1 MMRGPYLHIMIIVV
15 LQTRPP
21 SNAEVLVL
29 VVESLNLEACI
40 LFFLVL
46 SLLLMHLHIIG
57 EEHVNLWTFKICKQ
71 TLLLFLN
78 KVR

>member
-1 MMRGPYLHIMIIVV
+1 MMRGPSLHIMIIVV

-29 VVESLNLEACI
+29 VVETLNLEACF

-46 SLLLMHLHIIG
+46 SLLLVHLHVIG
-57 EEHVNLWTFKICKQ
+57 EEHVNLWTFE
-71 TLLLFLN
+71 
-78 KVR
+78 VG

>member
-1 MMRGPYLHIMIIVV
+1 MMRGHSLHIMVIVV

-21 SNAEVLVL
+21 SNAEVLVF

-46 SLLLMHLHIIG
+46 SLLLMHLHVIG
-57 EEHVNLWTFKICKQ
+57 EEHVNLWTFEIGKQ
-71 TLLLFLN
+71 TLLLLLD